1 MYDGSLYKYT
11 GTKTEYSQ
19 IVNDYSSNSESSTK
33 YTFNVNE
40 NISITTSS
48 DTIIITSDLTSLSLG
63 SATIAGTL
71 VNFGSLSLAYG
82 FTNSGTIVNYGT
94 FTTAGASTNTGT
106 IINQA
111 GATFS
116 IHASATLDNPSSG
129 TITNYGT
136 FSGNVTGDGT
146 RTDNITPVS
155 TSTYYWTGNAG
166 DRLWTTSG
174 NWAPNSDG
182 TGAVTAGTYPSSAS
196 DIAYFPG
203 TEETNVTV
211 DEDIEVGTVYLHSEG
226 DSQIWLSKDYT
237 ASSITVTCDTVHIK
251 YTQLETRGVTEI
263 IGISLSCDTFETDGK
278 KYSSD
283 EPTYQF
289 KFSDSAVL
297 EIKKYCIDYSDY
309 DFMGLA
315 FSGNGTLYL
324 PFSGDMVDTLDYEYG
339 SDDSQAFDFS
349 GITLDRYAGEPSCY
363 SVDFDASSAELTLT
377 RYGTEGNYVYYK
389 YEVTSF
395 TGTAGAGT
403 ETNEADLSGS
413 FYYYDP
419 IDDEYIP
426 IDLTNS
432 TGKFRL
438 DTSATTQNF
447 QIYTGSDISDGDT
460 FKITIFTP
468 DTRFELGTVT
478 YTYQDEVVVEDFNT
492 YYWTGADTTDA
503 TSWIKSANWAYKDK
517 DRDAYISVAEYDGGS
532 YDGHYP
538 GYENGDTA
546 VFQGTSATDIKS
558 LSLMGEDY
566 NLTILSNSSGRMAL
580 SNCSTN
586 ADSAHITIGGTETLV
601 LNACKFG
608 SVTVDEDT
616 EIRLIHSS
624 GQSVSLEVDSF
635 EVKAGANVWG
645 NTGAVLK
652 VNGDFT
658 LTGSVSDNASGKL
671 RTLSVGG
678 NTVINSDGA
687 ISLSSSTQTY
697 TGTVSNAGEIALA
710 ESSATFSGGYSGT
723 GSLSVSTGSLT
734 FNGTASNTVENL
746 TVTGAASI
754 TNNASTAVNLGTVS
768 CGTADVTFTGDFTE
782 TGSFTASPA
791 STKFKNGN
799 VNFENGTFDANSG
812 TVYFYNTTT
821 DGTEYSLTSGSSPMT
836 FATLSFGGNTKLD
849 LKNVLSCT
857 TFKITDADKVW
868 DDDFTVSVTASSAH
882 TLSVTGTGNALE
894 LSRGS
899 GTGITNEKTGTLS
912 VGENVTLT
920 VSNMAYLHSGTVIQ
934 NAGTMN
940 LKNASNV
947 TTTGVSNPKITNSG
961 IFTVDNAGIIAVAE
975 IENTGT
981 ISTGSATIS
990 VQKIESTGT
999 ISLGAGSLSVTGSES
1014 SSISEISLGSTSESG
1029 GMVSNTG
1036 SGSLKI
1042 ENLSA
1047 GEYDETHNI
1056 DNKVKYALISNS
1068 SSGTTSVESA
1078 IFYADTV
1085 NITNSSSTQNSLSF
1099 NYFSAEELGGSTVN
1113 FSGRVDFVDSADD
1126 TQAKLVLSGTDADSL
1141 LGIAS
1146 PSTGVI
1152 YLPRAM
1158 AYGNYLSV
1166 SQKVTVGGTK
1176 PSSYWN
1182 GSPQPENSYT
1192 TYNSECTETGGVT
1205 AIYGWRFT
1213 TEYYWSGKTS
1223 TAWNL
1228 KGNWIVYSLVSTGY
1242 GRNKT
1247 YSYQAK
1253 TATKVPDSA
1262 AIVYINSTYPTGTQG
1277 SGSTQTVTHFP
1288 ELSASVKVAEAHVGE
1303 EANLDFSANA
1313 FESTGEFSNDGKVYL
1328 NGGDFT
1334 VGGEFENTGTI
1345 YSLGTETVTLSSD
1358 EAKITENG
1366 TWSFS
1371 GGTVAAIEHLSY
1383 SDGGD
1388 SYSFKNLEI
1397 TGDAQVGSASNGSVS
1412 AENLSLHSSSALT
1425 LTAGNSATTLSAKNA
1440 VGLENDITLDVNG
1453 STFTIDFSIAR
1464 PDSQTTDAS
1473 IEFSDSSSS
1482 GGTLSFTGTSI
1493 TAKDF
1498 TIDDGVQFS
1507 VDGDSDT
1514 SITLSG
1520 NWLDS
1525 NSSSGFTAASSTVH
1539 FSDSATIT
1547 GNTAFNNLSATGL
1560 GGKTL
1565 TFDGNFTISGDLT
1578 LTGSSLSSFLTI
1590 QTAETATTSTSP
1602 AIINLPSAQL
1612 SGKYL
1617 VVSGV
1622 TIGEKPSEW
1631 DEKSIPDISYTAY
1644 CSIPKVEDDGSYSI
1658 PYGWN
1663 LLMDF
1668 IWTGATDIDWD
1679 KAANWNFYEEGAET
1693 ETATATMIPN
1703 YMSSVTVPAGTANKP
1718 HLSSKV
1724 EISKIEIK
1732 GGTDSGELWLNGK
1745 DFTVNDSFSN
1755 EGTVH
1760 LLGRYGTSDTDPQPE
1775 TISLPSS
1782 SGATTEKGTWAY
1794 FSGGDGSGILQ
1805 PIENLTFKTVV
1816 AEGNGFFKSFTA
1828 ESFELHADFSS
1839 SEITIQP
1846 LIATEDTNTSVE
1858 VDAPVTLLASATI
1871 DLNET
1876 PLVLKSTVADSGNSE
1891 ALTIQNEASDEHSVE
1906 FDGKVSANLVFSGEV
1921 TLAGG
1926 FTQDETSTLTISSGT
1941 LSVAETL
1948 FTAGNLVVASGGS
1961 FVQTGVNTAE
1971 QSVSSINNEGFCEW
1985 DAGVEGGTLVLNGN
1999 ISGSRAGETVFNKK
2013 NVSAG
2018 NDAELSGVFYD
2029 LTIPSGVTVTN
2040 GSEITIRRN
2049 LTVDGNYVHNSKT
2062 LRFGE
2067 ITITVNGTDKIF
2079 TSEDENG
2086 GSYSGANESV
2096 NLGTVEITQN
2106 NRAKHFTIPVEID
2119 SLLLNYTNADSTV
2132 SVGEVVFE
2140 KFCTISSI
2148 QNAAGT
2154 IFDIKILS
2162 GANLPNG
2169 AAFNTSGN
2177 LVLGGEFTNGADFS
2191 VSANTILDSD
2201 VVFTANSLNLTFGGT
2216 VSGEKNLTITG
2227 NSVFN
2232 DTVSCED
2239 FKITGDTIFYA
2250 DVSSKSIAFTGSTT
2264 IGANASSAPTK
2275 IDSTLTQDYTGTVT
2289 LKKSAVFTAKSSGGT
2304 GDVYSKIQFT
2314 SILGD
2319 NGADGEIFGSTVECI
2334 AGDYVLSGKLTA
2346 HASEKIVFSEGIN
2359 GTLSAGNGF
2368 DFADS
2373 DVYFD
2378 FGSSTLS
2385 LSSLFEAKNLYFFD
2399 GTFAPAASS
2408 HVVSENFVAFG
2419 SNYSADDARYAGTD
2433 TRFAYFGFD
2442 SIPYIPLDSSSLP
2455 KRSAHISATSG
2466 AKITVTKNFYL
2477 NGLDLAHISLTL
2489 PDSSSSHPVFNP
2501 SADVTETQWGVPY
2514 AAVFNSTVSQCS
2526 AVASSGSAFVAASVH
2541 QGNADGSGNS
2551 GFQFAVPQISE
2562 SYSISDS
2569 VLCLSFDMDL
2579 ENSNGEV
2586 SSTVALTSSLTE
2598 GGIFYN
2604 ANGTGD
2610 MLAFDGIFYTV
2621 RNEDDTCSVPLSESD
2636 FKNADILAGTKLY
2649 LKVASAE
2656 GNWNTDATPTSAG
2669 TEDST
2674 DRTGTHREHTID
2686 LSLFEGLFSA
2696 ADGKTMARNY
2706 GVGLWKETGETEYS
2720 SAKIN
2725 EPLDKARPVLV
2736 DVFTGQELY
2745 SKNTGNADSQK
2756 FYDSHNF
2763 IEFRYSEPVNIGDL
2777 ESGSE
2782 SANQNIQADSDFTAE
2797 TQHGGAILNSDSGL
2811 SITGFASIATGEL
2824 TSGYKNGTE
2833 HSIDTAKP
2841 HALYRKFS
2849 RSAGASEQIQK
2860 NRVRIAVAGFVDEA
2874 NPVQYVGSMFH
2885 NWIGYIDS
2893 SSTPAGLVTVA
2904 ENAFITDCAV
2914 DADGNALKNPLDET
2928 NENREITVNS
2938 VSPSI
2943 DSASAPL
2950 ASTSLYGEW
2959 DSLPPVFATYVTNI
2973 DGSEENLTWTNGDG
2987 TDRQYEMVGTVDS
3000 NTNAYIDK
3008 IEMHLFD
3015 NKQNYA
3021 DSDPYKWVAGKGWVD
3036 SSNTVMSGYSAPET
3050 AGGSRDFSSNPS
3062 KTYGGIRRSSLAG
3075 ASSAF
3080 SYVYSLDGHESS
3092 ERDFDTAEISQ
3103 NVKSSLFRT
3112 EEQSETFTENDG
3124 VYLGISIN
3132 KMDSTL
3138 PIKTVFTIT
3147 YSPDDSF
3154 ITDLAGNRL
3163 IQTDSGSDKKILHTI
3178 DITSPSFTMT
3188 ISPVGEN
3195 KMYAVFTKP
3204 LAFKGTYLHEL
3215 SDSDLSAVLEKIKS
3229 NIEFVYSEDDNV
3241 DTSAMPSGDSAISV
3255 TDVELLTKTTD
3266 YSALLFTFDR
3276 AISLDDVEKIWIRIN
3291 TQGEITD
3298 TVFGNVISSYI
3309 QDKNGNSLP
3318 AHTCHAISDF
3328 AVNAVNMLYAYADDT
3343 DESDWNEQG
3352 VYGEGLAPLSSDYA
3366 VHDFSADGR
3375 NYSRLR
3381 AGRDIVFQYELV
3393 GGVNSEGKFAVENGE
3408 SLELVFDNKA
3418 HIRKEWKS
3426 DKFNLLTGGDWRIW
3440 IDKSLDSLASEY
3452 NTSVL
3457 SKNLPAGAPEYT
3469 DVEDSDIL
3477 KNMVWKDDAF
3487 KLSAGSEYQFFF
3499 KVLDSDGKIIEI
3511 NHDGDAT
3518 TEKIPLYA
3526 FRMPY
3531 ERIQSG
3537 DFTFIDLWSFT
3548 VSDITKQRGGVTIL
3562 NNVINAGL
3570 GEKTA
3575 IEVQMKDEGNL
3586 NIYIMTLDG
3595 NIIKRLSKG
3604 TVSRGTHYFYWD
3616 GKNNAGN
3623 PVARGLYFVRVTG
3636 SGIDE
3641 TRKVMVVK

>member
-1 MYDGSLYKYT
+1 ML
-11 GTKTEYSQ
+11 
-19 IVNDYSSNSESSTK
+19 
-33 YTFNVNE
+33 
-40 NISITTSS
+40 
-48 DTIIITSDLTSLSLG
+48 
-63 SATIAGTL
+63 
-71 VNFGSLSLAYG
+71 
-82 FTNSGTIVNYGT
+82 
-94 FTTAGASTNTGT
+94 
-106 IINQA
+106 
-111 GATFS
+111 
-116 IHASATLDNPSSG
+116 
-129 TITNYGT
+129 
-136 FSGNVTGDGT
+136 
-146 RTDNITPVS
+146 
-155 TSTYYWTGNAG
+155 
-166 DRLWTTSG
+166 
-174 NWAPNSDG
+174 
-182 TGAVTAGTYPSSAS
+182 
-196 DIAYFPG
+196 
-203 TEETNVTV
+203 
-211 DEDIEVGTVYLHSEG
+211 
-226 DSQIWLSKDYT
+226 
-237 ASSITVTCDTVHIK
+237 
-251 YTQLETRGVTEI
+251 
-263 IGISLSCDTFETDGK
+263 
-278 KYSSD
+278 
-283 EPTYQF
+283 
-289 KFSDSAVL
+289 
-297 EIKKYCIDYSDY
+297 
-309 DFMGLA
+309 
-315 FSGNGTLYL
+315 
-324 PFSGDMVDTLDYEYG
+324 
-339 SDDSQAFDFS
+339 
-349 GITLDRYAGEPSCY
+349 
-363 SVDFDASSAELTLT
+363 
-377 RYGTEGNYVYYK
+377 
-389 YEVTSF
+389 
-395 TGTAGAGT
+395 
-403 ETNEADLSGS
+403 
-413 FYYYDP
+413 
-419 IDDEYIP
+419 
-426 IDLTNS
+426 
-432 TGKFRL
+432 FR
-438 DTSATTQNF
+438 S
-447 QIYTGSDISDGDT
+447 
-460 FKITIFTP
+460 
-468 DTRFELGTVT
+468 
-478 YTYQDEVVVEDFNT
+478 
-492 YYWTGADTTDA
+492 
-503 TSWIKSANWAYKDK
+503 
-517 DRDAYISVAEYDGGS
+517 
-532 YDGHYP
+532 
-538 GYENGDTA
+538 
-546 VFQGTSATDIKS
+546 
-558 LSLMGEDY
+558 
-566 NLTILSNSSGRMAL
+566 
-580 SNCSTN
+580 
-586 ADSAHITIGGTETLV
+586 
-601 LNACKFG
+601 
-608 SVTVDEDT
+608 
-616 EIRLIHSS
+616 
-624 GQSVSLEVDSF
+624 
-635 EVKAGANVWG
+635 
-645 NTGAVLK
+645 
-652 VNGDFT
+652 
-658 LTGSVSDNASGKL
+658 
-671 RTLSVGG
+671 
-678 NTVINSDGA
+678 
-687 ISLSSSTQTY
+687 
-697 TGTVSNAGEIALA
+697 
-710 ESSATFSGGYSGT
+710 
-723 GSLSVSTGSLT
+723 
-734 FNGTASNTVENL
+734 
-746 TVTGAASI
+746 
-754 TNNASTAVNLGTVS
+754 
-768 CGTADVTFTGDFTE
+768 
-782 TGSFTASPA
+782 
-791 STKFKNGN
+791 
-799 VNFENGTFDANSG
+799 
-812 TVYFYNTTT
+812 
-821 DGTEYSLTSGSSPMT
+821 
-836 FATLSFGGNTKLD
+836 
-849 LKNVLSCT
+849 
-857 TFKITDADKVW
+857 
-868 DDDFTVSVTASSAH
+868 
-882 TLSVTGTGNALE
+882 
-894 LSRGS
+894 
-899 GTGITNEKTGTLS
+899 
-912 VGENVTLT
+912 
-920 VSNMAYLHSGTVIQ
+920 
-934 NAGTMN
+934 
-940 LKNASNV
+940 
-947 TTTGVSNPKITNSG
+947 
-961 IFTVDNAGIIAVAE
+961 
-975 IENTGT
+975 
-981 ISTGSATIS
+981 
-990 VQKIESTGT
+990 
-999 ISLGAGSLSVTGSES
+999 
-1014 SSISEISLGSTSESG
+1014 
-1029 GMVSNTG
+1029 
-1036 SGSLKI
+1036 
-1042 ENLSA
+1042 
-1047 GEYDETHNI
+1047 
-1056 DNKVKYALISNS
+1056 
-1068 SSGTTSVESA
+1068 
-1078 IFYADTV
+1078 
-1085 NITNSSSTQNSLSF
+1085 
-1099 NYFSAEELGGSTVN
+1099 
-1113 FSGRVDFVDSADD
+1113 
-1126 TQAKLVLSGTDADSL
+1126 
-1141 LGIAS
+1141 
-1146 PSTGVI
+1146 
-1152 YLPRAM
+1152 
-1158 AYGNYLSV
+1158 
-1166 SQKVTVGGTK
+1166 
-1176 PSSYWN
+1176 
-1182 GSPQPENSYT
+1182 
-1192 TYNSECTETGGVT
+1192 
-1205 AIYGWRFT
+1205 
-1213 TEYYWSGKTS
+1213 
-1223 TAWNL
+1223 
-1228 KGNWIVYSLVSTGY
+1228 
-1242 GRNKT
+1242 
-1247 YSYQAK
+1247 
-1253 TATKVPDSA
+1253 
-1262 AIVYINSTYPTGTQG
+1262 
-1277 SGSTQTVTHFP
+1277 
-1288 ELSASVKVAEAHVGE
+1288 
-1303 EANLDFSANA
+1303 
-1313 FESTGEFSNDGKVYL
+1313 
-1328 NGGDFT
+1328 
-1334 VGGEFENTGTI
+1334 
-1345 YSLGTETVTLSSD
+1345 
-1358 EAKITENG
+1358 
-1366 TWSFS
+1366 
-1371 GGTVAAIEHLSY
+1371 
-1383 SDGGD
+1383 
-1388 SYSFKNLEI
+1388 
-1397 TGDAQVGSASNGSVS
+1397 
-1412 AENLSLHSSSALT
+1412 
-1425 LTAGNSATTLSAKNA
+1425 
-1440 VGLENDITLDVNG
+1440 
-1453 STFTIDFSIAR
+1453 
-1464 PDSQTTDAS
+1464 
-1473 IEFSDSSSS
+1473 
-1482 GGTLSFTGTSI
+1482 
-1493 TAKDF
+1493 
-1498 TIDDGVQFS
+1498 
-1507 VDGDSDT
+1507 
-1514 SITLSG
+1514 
-1520 NWLDS
+1520 
-1525 NSSSGFTAASSTVH
+1525 
-1539 FSDSATIT
+1539 
-1547 GNTAFNNLSATGL
+1547 
-1560 GGKTL
+1560 
-1565 TFDGNFTISGDLT
+1565 
-1578 LTGSSLSSFLTI
+1578 
-1590 QTAETATTSTSP
+1590 
-1602 AIINLPSAQL
+1602 
-1612 SGKYL
+1612 
-1617 VVSGV
+1617 
-1622 TIGEKPSEW
+1622 

-1644 CSIPKVEDDGSYSI
+1644 CSIPKVEDDGLYSI

-1679 KAANWNFYEEGAET
+1679 KAANWDFYEEGAET
-1693 ETATATMIPN
+1693 ETEPATMIPN
-1703 YMSSVTVPAGTANKP
+1703 YMSSVTVPAGTANKS

-1732 GGTDSGELWLNGK
+1732 GGTDSGELWLNGQ

-1782 SGATTEKGTWAY
+1782 SGATTENGRWAY

-1828 ESFELHADFSS
+1828 ESFELHAVFSS

-1871 DLNET
+1871 DLNKT

-1906 FDGKVSANLVFSGEV
+1906 FDGNVSANLVFSGEV

-2029 LTIPSGVTVTN
+2029 LTIPSGVAVTN

-2569 VLCLSFDMDL
+2569 VLCLSFDMDV

-2782 SANQNIQADSDFTAE
+2782 SVNQNIQADSDFTAE

-2938 VSPSI
+2938 ASPSI

-3021 DSDPYKWVAGKGWVD
+3021 GSDPYKWVAGKGWVD

-3298 TVFGNVISSYI
+3298 TIFGNVISSYI

-3366 VHDFSADGR
+3366 VHDFSADGG

>member
-106 IINQA
+106 IINQT

-166 DRLWTTSG
+166 DSLWTTSG

-226 DSQIWLSKDYT
+226 CEDLT
-237 ASSITVTCDTVHIK
+237 
-251 YTQLETRGVTEI
+251 LEIE
-263 IGISLSCDTFETDGK
+263 SNKNLSCNICHLTFPDGNSNHNTYFSGAGNFICKSFELDDSFYNGGYDGGHYNVYIGNSSKFYITDTFMGRSNNGVWEVEFIVNGK
-278 KYSSD
+278 MYIPASGEILDKIQYISNSVYSISPKSNLLPYG
-283 EPTYQF
+283 EPTYYRI
-289 KFSDSAVL
+289 
-297 EIKKYCIDYSDY
+297 E
-309 DFMGLA
+309 
-315 FSGNGTLYL
+315 N
-324 PFSGDMVDTLDYEYG
+324 
-339 SDDSQAFDFS
+339 FD
-349 GITLDRYAGEPSCY
+349 I
-363 SVDFDASSAELTLT
+363 SSFPLVLTLT
-377 RYGTEGNYVYYK
+377 CYSDEGGRFEYPFKVTEYSGESGAFYSVQERDDFYLDFEYHFSYSADTNTQEFKIEKSSDYQDGD
-389 YEVTSF
+389 SF
-395 TGTAGAGT
+395 TL
-403 ETNEADLSGS
+403 EIL
-413 FYYYDP
+413 
-419 IDDEYIP
+419 
-426 IDLTNS
+426 
-432 TGKFRL
+432 
-438 DTSATTQNF
+438 
-447 QIYTGSDISDGDT
+447 
-460 FKITIFTP
+460 TP
-468 DTRFELGTVT
+468 DKRFSLGKIYYPELEYDTNV
-478 YTYQDEVVVEDFNT
+478 
-492 YYWTGADTTDA
+492 YYWTGAGGN
-503 TSWIKSANWAYKDK
+503 TSWQNSANWKYKAKTADV
-517 DRDAYISVAEYDGGS
+517 YISVADYSD
-532 YDGHYP
+532 DNRYP
-538 GYENGDTA
+538 GYENVTHEYQGESVLGDVA
-546 VFQGTSATDIKS
+546 VFATD
-558 LSLMGEDY
+558 GELNLHNFTVADE
-566 NLTILSNSSGRMAL
+566 NFTLTIQNTNSQKEKRIILASASDSYISPKMIYIDGYVLFYGITDVNSITVNENAYLQAAGLTLSG
-580 SNCSTN
+580 
-586 ADSAHITIGGTETLV
+586 DLV
-601 LNACKFG
+601 LNENASLWASG
-608 SVTVDEDT
+608 NVTV
-616 EIRLIHSS
+616 
-624 GQSVSLEVDSF
+624 
-635 EVKAGANVWG
+635 
-645 NTGAVLK
+645 
-652 VNGDFT
+652 
-658 LTGSVSDNASGKL
+658 SGKAE
-671 RTLSVGG
+671 
-678 NTVINSDGA
+678 NN
-687 ISLSSSTQTY
+687 
-697 TGTVSNAGEIALA
+697 GTTFNCD
-710 ESSATFSGGYSGT
+710 SSAVAFNGGYSGT
-723 GSLSVSTGSLT
+723 GSLSVSTGSLS

-754 TNNASTAVNLGTVS
+754 TNAASSPVTLGEVTLPS
-768 CGTADVTFTGDFTE
+768 TEQTVTFTGDFTE

-836 FATLSFGGNTKLD
+836 FATLSFGGNT
-849 LKNVLSCT
+849 NFVLN
-857 TFKITDADKVW
+857 DDVKVETLQTG
-868 DDDFTVSVTASSAH
+868 DVESVLTDDFTVSVTASSTH
-882 TLSVTGTGNALE
+882 TLLVTGTGNALE

-934 NAGTMN
+934 NAGTLH

-961 IFTVDNAGIIAVAE
+961 TFTVDNAGIIAVAE

-981 ISTGSATIS
+981 LTTGSATIS

-1014 SSISEISLGSTSESG
+1014 SSISEISLGSASESG
-1029 GMVSNTG
+1029 GTVSNAG

-1099 NYFSAEELGGSTVN
+1099 NYFSAEDLGGSTVN
-1113 FSGRVDFVDSADD
+1113 FSGRVDFVDSADGS
-1126 TQAKLVLSGTDADSL
+1126 QAKLVLSGTDADSL
-1141 LGIAS
+1141 LSIAS

-1166 SQKVTVGGTK
+1166 SQKVTVGGAK
-1176 PSSYWN
+1176 PSYWN
-1182 GSPQPENSYT
+1182 GSPQPDNSYT

-1253 TATKVPDSA
+1253 NATKVPDSA

-1358 EAKITENG
+1358 EAKNSENG

-1464 PDSQTTDAS
+1464 SDSQTTDAS

-1547 GNTAFNNLSATGL
+1547 GNTAFNNLSAIGL

-1622 TIGEKPSEW
+1622 TIGEKPSDW

-1679 KAANWNFYEEGAET
+1679 KAANWDFYEEGAET
-1693 ETATATMIPN
+1693 ETEPATMIPN

-1724 EISKIEIK
+1724 EISKIEVK
-1732 GGTDSGELWLNGK
+1732 GGTDFGELWLNGQ

-1782 SGATTEKGTWAY
+1782 SGATTENGTWAY

-2216 VSGEKNLTITG
+2216 ASGEKNLTITG

-2399 GTFAPAASS
+2399 GTFAPVASS

-2938 VSPSI
+2938 ASPSI

-3021 DSDPYKWVAGKGWVD
+3021 GSDPYKWVAGKGWVD

-3298 TVFGNVISSYI
+3298 TIFGNVISSYI

-3366 VHDFSADGR
+3366 VHDFSADGG